1 MDYVDIHITFYDA
14 PNDLKSLTD
23 LDIYV
28 TVSNSKRLSKDNIS
42 EFHGKSDEIRVHPLS
57 FSEFNKRGASCLS
70 YIRPSAAAK
79 TKRSTFLSSLAFAIA
94 PNSA

>member
-1 MDYVDIHITFYDA
+1 MLISTLPFYDA

-57 FSEFNKRGASCLS
+57 FSEFNKRLAASFNVA
-70 YIRPSAAAK
+70 RVG
-79 TKRSTFLSSLAFAIA
+79 
-94 PNSA
+94 